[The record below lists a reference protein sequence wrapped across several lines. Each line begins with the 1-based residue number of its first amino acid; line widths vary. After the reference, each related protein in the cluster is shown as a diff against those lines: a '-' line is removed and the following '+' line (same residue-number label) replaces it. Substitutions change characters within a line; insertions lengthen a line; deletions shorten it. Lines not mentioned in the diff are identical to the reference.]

1 MIYYHPNDN
10 SRMGYAA
17 YYGVNGIFASSD
29 WTDYDFADYL
39 YQKNAHGDVTALID
53 NNGNV
58 NRYYRY
64 DAFGIPGSYSADD
77 TNPFLYAGQYY
88 DRESQSYYLRARSY
102 LPRYGRFSQQD
113 THWNTGNML
122 YGDNPVTLNGRQI
135 PNYAAISQGLNL
147 YTYCADN
154 PVKYYDPNGE
164 WIHIAVGA
172 VVGAAISAGINVMHQ
187 MRTTGK
193 VDGTKVAIAAVGGAL
208 SGALAATGAGIVVQ
222 VVGNAAVGAAQGL
235 AEQTYDIQTGA
246 ASEYDL
252 LEIGLS
258 ACVGGIGGAV
268 GGVADVSGIK
278 SLSNQAI
285 KRIGNAVNYHIGNG
299 STKEISSA
307 LTYYYKSAHTLIYR
321 EIIEGLKYAAKVDIA
336 YKIISETELAESA
349 KQELREILCSD

>member
-10 SRMGYAA
+10 CSTGYIA

-29 WTDYDFADYL
+29 WTNYAFADYL

-88 DRESQSYYLRARSY
+88 DRESQSYYLRARYY

-113 THWNTGNML
+113 THWNTSNML

-154 PVKYYDPNGE
+154 PVRYLDSDGEFVIAISSMLVAKVILGAIGIYASAKIGIGIGTEIAKQRKSETGKTAVLSDNTSNKDIDDNKKHHIFNGSRGSKDNHAPIWKKFGVDPNG
-164 WIHIAVGA
+164 
-172 VVGAAISAGINVMHQ
+172 
-187 MRTTGK
+187 
-193 VDGTKVAIAAVGGAL
+193 
-208 SGALAATGAGIVVQ
+208 
-222 VVGNAAVGAAQGL
+222 
-235 AEQTYDIQTGA
+235 
-246 ASEYDL
+246 
-252 LEIGLS
+252 
-258 ACVGGIGGAV
+258 
-268 GGVADVSGIK
+268 
-278 SLSNQAI
+278 
-285 KRIGNAVNYHIGNG
+285 GNG
-299 STKEISSA
+299 WEKLLPILEEVIKTGTVRPAENDSNKGMTYTKNLSSM
-307 LTYYYKSAHTLIYR
+307 
-321 EIIEGLKYAAKVDIA
+321 V
-336 YKIISETELAESA
+336 
-349 KQELREILCSD
+349 